1 MAKRGNGE
9 GSMYQDSRGL
19 YRAAVSLPS
28 GRRKYLSGRTR
39 ADVAK
44 KLNSAIETR
53 EKGLPL
59 PGLRLSTAKYLNDW
73 LEQAVKPSQK
83 PLTYEKY
90 DQVVRT
96 HITPAIGK
104 VQLARLNP
112 EHVQKLQ
119 GQMAAKGL
127 SVATINGMRT
137 ALSAALS
144 QAERWGLVAR
154 NVVRLVDA
162 PRSGQAEPR
171 VLQPEEARAF
181 LAASGGDEMEYL
193 FATILYTGLRPGE
206 ARGLRCADVQLAGAA
221 PSIQV
226 RQQVVELKDQGR
238 VFDDP
243 KSRHGRRDI
252 PLIRP
257 AASAL
262 HAQKRRVAELRLRA
276 GELWQDR
283 DLVFPGEF
291 GEPLVSRT
299 MRDHFGRVAK
309 QAGIVDA
316 TPHTLRHSTG
326 TFLLAASV
334 PDRIV
339 QTILGHGSAAM
350 TRHYQHVLP
359 TMLSDAGARLAQFLE
374 AMS

>member
-1 MAKRGNGE
+1 MTKRGNGE
-9 GSMYQDSRGL
+9 GSIYQDSRGL

-28 GRRKYLSGRTR
+28 GKRKYLSGKTR
-39 ADVAK
+39 QDVAK
-44 KLNSAIETR
+44 KLNAAIETR

-104 VQLARLNP
+104 VPLARLNP

-181 LAASGGDEMEYL
+181 LAASGGDQMEYL
-193 FATILYTGLRPGE
+193 FATMLYTGLRSGE
-206 ARGLRCADVQLAGAA
+206 ARGLRWADVQLGAAA

-226 RQQVVELKDQGR
+226 RQQVLELKDQGR

-243 KSRHGRRDI
+243 KSQHGRRDI

-262 HAQKRRVAELRLRA
+262 QAQKRRVAELRLRA
-276 GELWQDR
+276 GELWRDR
-283 DLVFPGEF
+283 DLVFPGEL
-291 GEPLVSRT
+291 GEPLVART
-299 MRDHFGRVAK
+299 VRDHFGRIAR
-309 QAGIVDA
+309 QAGITDA

-339 QTILGHGSAAM
+339 QAILGHGSAAM

-359 TMLSDAGARLAQFLE
+359 AMLSDAGARLARFLE
-374 AMS
+374 ATS